1 MLMPMI
7 TSLSPF
13 GKLFKLL
20 RPPLMVLR
28 LNGVKLLFRG
38 TFLVGHSIFGT
49 FYAVHRDE
57 MLEILLVEGGH
68 LRRDI

>member
-1 MLMPMI
+1 MPMI

-20 RPPLMVLR
+20 CPPLVVLR
-28 LNGVKLLFRG
+28 LNGVKLLSRR
-38 TFLVGHSIFGT
+38 TLLVGHAIFGT
-49 FYAVHRDE
+49 CYAVHRDE